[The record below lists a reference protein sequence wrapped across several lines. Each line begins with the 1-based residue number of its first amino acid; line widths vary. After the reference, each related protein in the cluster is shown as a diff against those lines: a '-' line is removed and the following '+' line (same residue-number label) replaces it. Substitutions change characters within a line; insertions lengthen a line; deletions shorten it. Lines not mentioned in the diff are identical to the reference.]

1 MCARVSDYRMELT
14 PVVDICTGNPYNFFI
29 RIFGEKNRKL
39 CLVLA
44 KRYLSTVYQNSGKGG
59 KI

>member
-1 MCARVSDYRMELT
+1 MELT